1 MKNARILFAA
11 LTTGLFLAIG
21 TSAQAQ
27 PGPGMGKGMGPVYSQ
42 QGQGQGQGQ
51 GMGPGNGQ
59 GRGRRCGFALN
70 NDNTRGWS
78 LMTPDERLA
87 HRNRMFS
94 AKTYD
99 ECKAIQSEHQKTM
112 TERAKAQGK
121 TLPTPRGNV
130 CDHMKARGLLK

>member
-1 MKNARILFAA
+1 MKNTRILFTAI
-11 LTTGLFLAIG
+11 TTGLFLAIG

-42 QGQGQGQGQ
+42 QGQGQGQG
-51 GMGPGNGQ
+51 MGPGNGQ
-59 GRGRRCGFALN
+59 GRGRGCGFALN

-99 ECKAIQSEHQKTM
+99 ECKAIQSEHHKTM

-121 TLPTPRGNV
+121 TLPTPRRNV
-130 CDHMKARGLLK
+130 CDHMKARGILK